1 MNHLEPDPPPS
12 FWKSSAG
19 LTLLVAAMVGGFY
32 LVTEHRA
39 HLFGLLPYLIL
50 LACLTL
56 PTRLGLP
63 ARICASSCCSITLHF
78 QHQFMREKPSCGIW
92 PIC

>member
-1 MNHLEPDPPPS
+1 MNHLEQDRPPS

-19 LTLLVAAMVGGFY
+19 LTLLVAAMVGGFF

-50 LACLTL
+50 LACPLMHAL
-56 PTRLGLP
+56 MHKGHGFGGHRHGGHDHKEGSG
-63 ARICASSCCSITLHF
+63 RD
-78 QHQFMREKPSCGIW
+78 QREQ
-92 PIC
+92 

>member
-50 LACLTL
+50 LACPLM
-56 PTRLGLP
+56 
-63 ARICASSCCSITLHF
+63 HV
-78 QHQFMREKPSCGIW
+78 FMHKGHGHGGHRHGGHDHMDGPSRDQRKQ
-92 PIC
+92 

>member
-19 LTLLVAAMVGGFY
+19 LTLLVAGMVGAFY

-50 LACLTL
+50 LACPLM
-56 PTRLGLP
+56 
-63 ARICASSCCSITLHF
+63 HV
-78 QHQFMREKPSCGIW
+78 FMHKGHGHGGHRHSGHDHKEGPSRDQRKQ
-92 PIC
+92 